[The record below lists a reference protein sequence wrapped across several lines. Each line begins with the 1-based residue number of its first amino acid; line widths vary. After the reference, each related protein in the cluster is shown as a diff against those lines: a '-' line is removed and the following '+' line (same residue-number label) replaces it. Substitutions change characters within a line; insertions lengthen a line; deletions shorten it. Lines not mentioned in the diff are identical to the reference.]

1 MQTVKP
7 AVKDTP
13 VSTAAAQD
21 AQQPNVTA
29 GSVEGGVSVVYLSA
43 KGGQDRL
50 VRSSRRRPPASWSLQ
65 AH

>member
-1 MQTVKP
+1 MFQKAIELLEKQFAMQTVKP

-29 GSVEGGVSVVYLSA
+29 GMICT
-43 KGGQDRL
+43 
-50 VRSSRRRPPASWSLQ
+50 SL
-65 AH
+65 